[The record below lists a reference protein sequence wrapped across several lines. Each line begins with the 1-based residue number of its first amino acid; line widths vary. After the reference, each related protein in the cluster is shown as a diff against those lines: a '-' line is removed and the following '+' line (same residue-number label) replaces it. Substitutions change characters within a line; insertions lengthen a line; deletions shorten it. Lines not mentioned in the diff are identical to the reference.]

1 LDCGEGIPEY
11 LSLLEKTLP
20 SIRSDAYI
28 SDIIISHGHADHWGG
43 LSGILSSKILNS
55 KRQIKVHKFPVPPQC
70 HVEHMDGFP
79 MDITVHELKDK
90 QLFEA
95 EDVTLRAIYS
105 PGHCKDHCTFW
116 LEQENNLF
124 TADCVLGQGTAVFD
138 NLSEYIKGL
147 EYLAT
152 LNPTQLYPGH
162 GPVIEKGVDK
172 IKEYI
177 RHRMDR
183 EHQIMAL
190 MTNGE
195 RTEWSPMD
203 ITEVLYKAYPENLHI
218 PAARSIV
225 LHLGKL
231 QVDGKVQTK
240 ETYPLVPE
248 NVVKILNAK
257 YYLTPK
263 NNL

>member
-1 LDCGEGIPEY
+1 
-11 LSLLEKTLP
+11 
-20 SIRSDAYI
+20 
-28 SDIIISHGHADHWGG
+28 
-43 LSGILSSKILNS
+43 
-55 KRQIKVHKFPVPPQC
+55 
-70 HVEHMDGFP
+70 MDGFP

-90 QLFEA
+90 QIFEA
-95 EDVTLRAIYS
+95 DDVTLRTIYT

-177 RHRMDR
+177 SHRMDR

-195 RTEWSPMD
+195 RSEWSPMD

-231 QVDGKVQTK
+231 QVDGKVQTNQD
-240 ETYPLVPE
+240 YPLVPE